1 MNWGKE
7 FESFMAQ
14 QPDHEG
20 VPVWDRFLWW
30 FYKNGG
36 FGWDDLFKSH
46 SRHWFI
52 LAAFTWCDTD
62 EGYWFWTSLDKKW
75 RDHVEKLERAK

>member
-1 MNWGKE
+1 MNWQKE

-30 FYKNGG
+30 FHK
-36 FGWDDLFKSH
+36 DVDLDWNFYF
-46 SRHWFI
+46 RGEYYRFI
-52 LAAFTWCDTD
+52 SGAFIWKDTD
-62 EGYWFWTSLDKKW
+62 EGLQFWSDLDTKW
-75 RDHVEKLERAK
+75 RDHVAKIRGGGK

>member
-1 MNWGKE
+1 MNWQKE

-30 FYKNGG
+30 FHKNGAC
-36 FGWDDLFKSH
+36 GWSDLFKPH
-46 SRHWFI
+46 NRHWFV

-62 EGYWFWTSLDKKW
+62 EDYWFWTNLDKKW